1 MAWIDSGMKRSECHQ
16 QVWRYIGEP
25 QEPGQQGSVGPADV
39 NNWLQSAQYKVRNDL
54 PEEYTLEGFKLDT
67 ATVFASQDANTT
79 SFNLPTDYFSFET
92 LTLYPTGISGTMYI
106 ATYRNRKQFDH
117 EKVNAYSSQRQT
129 TEGGYYC
136 TALRGLMLMTP
147 AFTGSLRQAR
157 LEYLPKPVFP
167 ATDNAYLDVPEI
179 GEELVCLWIAVQG
192 AAKQGN
198 VNLAESLRN
207 QYNQRL
213 MELGVQGLTDRQQKV
228 FPAGTEAAGLRQ
240 GGR

>member
-1 MAWIDSGMKRSECHQ
+1 MAWTDSGMTRGECHQ

-25 QEPGQQGSVGPADV
+25 NEPGQQGGVGPADV

-54 PEEYTLEGFKLDT
+54 PEEYTQEGFKLDT
-67 ATVFASQDANTT
+67 ITVFSSVDANST
-79 SFNLPTDYFSFET
+79 SFNLATDYFSYET
-92 LTLYPTGISGTMYI
+92 LTLYPAGIGGTMYI

-136 TALRGLMLMTP
+136 TALRGLMLITP
-147 AFTGSLRQAR
+147 AFAGSSRDAR
-157 LEYLPKPVFP
+157 LEYLSKPVFP
-167 ATDNAYLDVPEI
+167 AGDAAYLDVPEI

-192 AAKQGN
+192 ANKRGN
-198 VNLAESLRN
+198 VTLAESLRN

-213 MELGVQGLTDRQQKV
+213 MELGVQGLTERQQKV
-228 FPAGTEAAGLRQ
+228 FPAGTEVAGPR
-240 GGR
+240 GGGG